1 MLCAMMQIIDALP
14 ELHCVWWKK

>member
-1 MLCAMMQIIDALP
+1 MMQIIDALP